1 MCACVRACVCLIHE
15 VSSEVLPRPRSYV
28 SVCFYFCFCLFVC
41 LYFRGEKYMGMWE
54 NDCRHGPGLLVT
66 LDGIYNE
73 GTFVQGK
80 LSVRHLVA
88 M

>member
-1 MCACVRACVCLIHE
+1 
-15 VSSEVLPRPRSYV
+15 
-28 SVCFYFCFCLFVC
+28 
-41 LYFRGEKYMGMWE
+41 MGMWE